1 VNGRTM
7 GGSLVTGNFF
17 QVLGV
22 GAAQGRVLTPA
33 DDDARQPAVVLS
45 DRGWTT
51 HFANDPAV
59 LSRSLLI
66 NGIRY
71 DIVGVMPKGFRGLMV
86 GAPDYWASLSLI
98 EQLQPA
104 LAAEKKE
111 IDVDIIG
118 RLRPGMSR
126 EVALAQLI
134 AWDSRRID
142 GGEER
147 RSAGITLVPRR
158 GTVPQPM
165 ESVLIFT
172 PLFASF
178 GLILLIGC
186 ANVASLLLA
195 RAVSRQKEVGVRL
208 SLGASRGQI
217 VRQLLTESVILAL
230 AAAVLG
236 YDAAGYWRRAAA
248 RTPGRLARRRVPDR
262 RRGHGQRHVW
272 SGAGVAGD
280 ADRTGAHH
288 ARRNDARRAA
298 GPNP

>member
-1 VNGRTM
+1 
-7 GGSLVTGNFF
+7 
-17 QVLGV
+17 
-22 GAAQGRVLTPA
+22 
-33 DDDARQPAVVLS
+33 
-45 DRGWTT
+45 
-51 HFANDPAV
+51 
-59 LSRSLLI
+59 
-66 NGIRY
+66 
-71 DIVGVMPKGFRGLMV
+71 MPKGFRGLMV
-86 GAPDYWASLSLI
+86 GPPDYWAPLSLI

-104 LAAEKKE
+104 MTAEKKE

-142 GGEER
+142 GGAER
-147 RSAGITLVPRR
+147 RTAGITLVPRR

-165 ESVLIFT
+165 EAVLIFT

-195 RAVSRQKEVGVRL
+195 RALSRQKEVGVRL

-217 VRQLLTESVILAL
+217 VRQLLAESVVLAL

-236 YDAAGYWRRAAA
+236 YAISRLILE
-248 RTPGRLARRRVPDR
+248 TTSGRC
-262 RRGHGQRHVW
+262 
-272 SGAGVAGD
+272 
-280 ADRTGAHH
+280 
-288 ARRNDARRAA
+288 
-298 GPNP
+298 